1 MSDDEDEIKYNFYG
15 EGEVEN
21 IVNIVLQNLNVED
34 LSVLHSQT
42 RKNRNPPQKAIFRG
56 EQLDFQSL
64 ASRSSIDLPF
74 I

>member
-1 MSDDEDEIKYNFYG
+1 MSDDEDEIKYNFY
-15 EGEVEN
+15 GEVEN

-42 RKNRNPPQKAIFRG
+42 RKNLNPPQEAIFRG

-64 ASRSSIDLPF
+64 ASRS
-74 I
+74 